1 MPYIDTRKD
10 TGPFVKALVEYRPG
24 KTLLAYTAMLSF
36 NEMATLWS
44 QATGQPAMHRQVTM
58 EEVNQRFPT
67 EGEETNS
74 VMYAAEFG
82 YAGGESGVNEPKD
95 LGFESRPGDI
105 EAWMCQQ
112 DWSQIINPDS
122 GVKI

>member
-1 MPYIDTRKD
+1 
-10 TGPFVKALVEYRPG
+10 
-24 KTLLAYTAMLSF
+24 
-36 NEMATLWS
+36 
-44 QATGQPAMHRQVTM
+44 MHRQVTM

-82 YAGGESGVNEPKD
+82 YAGGESDVNEPKD

-105 EAWMCQQ
+105 EAWMYQQ